1 MLAIGSN
8 EVLAIWC
15 VLITCVVS
23 FLQTRIKTE
32 FLLALLLFGIVYF
45 APGNQIRMS
54 HFDNTHNLIYSATM
68 TVMQMLRFTFYWF
81 FSISNLFFVALLI
94 ALKPSINEF
103 LKKGI
108 EKPPVLL
115 LLFMY
120 TLLLFTS
127 IFPAYWSTGMMGQH
141 RTVNLAYQ
149 FFLILELLLI
159 LQTGFSFSVSNRV
172 KYSVVFMLIFSLL
185 TSGNIGII
193 ISDFSSGRTLGF
205 YVQNNQRIEDFKKKK
220 ELTCIPKITSIPKSF
235 VNYEITS
242 DSTNW
247 KNTSYKDFYYLSASP
262 VICQ

>member
-1 MLAIGSN
+1 MLIYIQGMPIISEGLYWFTGSITYFLDLVFFNFFLSFYHTNFRSFSWKSYLILILWLMLAIGSN

-23 FLQTRIKTE
+23 FLQRRIKTE
-32 FLLALLLFGIVYF
+32 FLWALVLFGIVLF

-81 FSISNLFFVALLI
+81 FSISNMIFVLLLI
-94 ALKPSINEF
+94 AVKPAIKQA

-120 TLLLFTS
+120 ILLLFTS

-159 LQTGFSFSVSNRV
+159 LNKDFSFS
-172 KYSVVFMLIFSLL
+172 KICFAP
-185 TSGNIGII
+185 SGP
-193 ISDFSSGRTLGF
+193 S
-205 YVQNNQRIEDFKKKK
+205 
-220 ELTCIPKITSIPKSF
+220 PSF
-235 VNYEITS
+235 ATG
-242 DSTNW
+242 
-247 KNTSYKDFYYLSASP
+247 K
-262 VICQ
+262 